1 LQKFQIWHVGHY
13 KEGLGGTVGE
23 EREQVNADFSLY
35 GNKTKHVTSS
45 ESKSRCY
52 FQMKIEIKLIL
63 FLIIDDHIDEL
74 SQAVLYMNNN
84 ERKWPDFLVSR
95 MKKVMPLYVK
105 IYYIICVT
113 QLRHFL
119 IYRL

>member
-1 LQKFQIWHVGHY
+1 MARVAAEATKVMDLQYAKCNDDCQIS
-13 KEGLGGTVGE
+13 T
-23 EREQVNADFSLY
+23 
-35 GNKTKHVTSS
+35 S

-52 FQMKIEIKLIL
+52 FQIKIEIKLIL

-74 SQAVLYMNNN
+74 SQAVLYINNN

-119 IYRL
+119 I